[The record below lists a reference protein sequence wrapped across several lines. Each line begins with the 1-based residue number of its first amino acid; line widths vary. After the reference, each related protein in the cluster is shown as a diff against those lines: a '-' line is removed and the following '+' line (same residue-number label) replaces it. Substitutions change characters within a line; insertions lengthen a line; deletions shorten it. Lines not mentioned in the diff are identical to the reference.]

1 MQPGQQ
7 AQQARLAGAVRAD
20 DGHQPAR
27 RQTKGEVGEESAPA
41 AAAGE
46 LLGDEASQRGKGEGR
61 HSLNRRQSCLELFQ
75 SLVSA
80 YEIHYIRTSPA
91 RQALLLAGAFT
102 KVARSGA
109 VVCLQEAAQ
118 TGD

>member
-1 MQPGQQ
+1 
-7 AQQARLAGAVRAD
+7 
-20 DGHQPAR
+20 
-27 RQTKGEVGEESAPA
+27 
-41 AAAGE
+41 
-46 LLGDEASQRGKGEGR
+46 
-61 HSLNRRQSCLELFQ
+61 
-75 SLVSA
+75 VSA
-80 YEIHYIRTSPA
+80 YEIHYIHTSPA